1 MSVEQKK
8 KVQEASSTERFK
20 IFNQIKICLYFN
32 SCEMEIFSGQF
43 QLLDKVH
50 SSNSWNF
57 ISAILHYFTYYWLS
71 EAKFLG
77 NLFSKILPQQS
88 IAWYVC
94 TDR

>member
-20 IFNQIKICLYFN
+20 IFNQTKICIYFKWRYFFG
-32 SCEMEIFSGQF
+32 EF

-50 SSNSWNF
+50 SSNYRNF

-71 EAKFLG
+71 EAKLLV

-88 IAWYVC
+88 IA
-94 TDR
+94 